1 MPMLILVVVAVENMV
16 EMDITM
22 ILPVLILLVKIDAA
36 VVPHKL
42 QVV

>member
-1 MPMLILVVVAVENMV
+1 MLILVVVAVENMGG
-16 EMDITM
+16 DGYYNDTTGSYTIGQ
-22 ILPVLILLVKIDAA
+22 IDVV